1 MWQLAGVRENDVII
15 GIGDEDVKWSSH
27 EQVVS
32 LIKAAKNVLSLRLI
46 QPIEKPVHSKV
57 KQVHGSF
64 AYVGVQKR
72 SGKKREKRER
82 VEGPPSSRFELP
94 ATSSASHTATHT
106 HTHTHKKVSVY
117 PKLNHFSRNSI
128 KFHGGKRSRCGGKK
142 KLFKNAAFDGRTSMI
157 GR

>member
-1 MWQLAGVRENDVII
+1 MNTFVSFVWQLAGVRENDVII

-64 AYVGVQKR
+64 AYVGC
-72 SGKKREKRER
+72 
-82 VEGPPSSRFELP
+82 
-94 ATSSASHTATHT
+94 ATA
-106 HTHTHKKVSVY
+106 K
-117 PKLNHFSRNSI
+117 SI
-128 KFHGGKRSRCGGKK
+128 LVTIRQQILSF
-142 KLFKNAAFDGRTSMI
+142 
-157 GR
+157 